1 MPVVGPPEEKSPR
14 ESYTSS
20 EAGVSSSPTSLSQVP
35 PTHPGHNSSSLVC
48 PSFFIP
54 KFIIIFN
61 IDHASCCE
69 GEGTCRERCNEGRK
83 AGRESG
89 FELELEFKAES
100 SSATAS
106 GTATPTTTAASESLK
121 GASAGGSGKLEK
133 PDKKKY
139 DEELTALKAEIDA
152 KQALRV
158 GLLLLLLLYR
168 SPPRAHVE

>member
-1 MPVVGPPEEKSPR
+1 MPAAAKGKAPAANGATKGGKQGGKVGSN
-14 ESYTSS
+14 
-20 EAGVSSSPTSLSQVP
+20 L
-35 PTHPGHNSSSLVC
+35 NSNS
-48 PSFFIP
+48 
-54 KFIIIFN
+54 
-61 IDHASCCE
+61 
-69 GEGTCRERCNEGRK
+69 
-83 AGRESG
+83 
-89 FELELEFKAES
+89 KAES

-158 GLLLLLLLYR
+158 GLLLLLLYR